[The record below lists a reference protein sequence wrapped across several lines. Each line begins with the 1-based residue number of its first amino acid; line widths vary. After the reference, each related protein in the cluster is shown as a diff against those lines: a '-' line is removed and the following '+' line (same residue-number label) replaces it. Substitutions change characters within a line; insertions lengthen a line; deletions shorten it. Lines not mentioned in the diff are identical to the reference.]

1 MGTSTPVDKNKYMY
15 DDDHYEEFSRS
26 DRFHN
31 DEDDEDDEDEH
42 CYAEFC
48 SDCHREKLIVV
59 YNWRYDD
66 DNLCE
71 DCTNLLTEEEK

>member
-1 MGTSTPVDKNKYMY
+1 MGTSNPVDKNKYLY

-26 DRFHN
+26 DRFNN
-31 DEDDEDDEDEH
+31 DEDDLDNEE
-42 CYAEFC
+42 CC
-48 SDCHREKLIVV
+48 SECQMIKKIVV

-71 DCTNLLTEEEK
+71 DCTNLLTKGEE